1 MSKSVQRQKNRII
14 DEINGQSQMRLSIFR
29 KKHKLGFGGGKKVG
43 LEESR
48 KIWEKN
54 AQFWDNAMG
63 DESNEFHR
71 EVVRPKVTELLS
83 PNSTD
88 YILDI
93 ACGNGNYS
101 AYLAQRGASIVA
113 FDYSKKMIELAEKRQ
128 SRYEKQIT
136 FCVAD
141 ATDRESI
148 LALKGNRSF
157 TKAVSNMAIMDITD
171 IEPLFMAVYELLEE
185 DGIFVFATQ
194 HPCFITLTEKYM
206 TPHNYY
212 GVAIEGQ
219 PEEQIYYHRSMQ
231 DIFNLCFRT
240 GFVVDGFYEEC
251 FKNNTE
257 IPVVMIVRVRKAKH
271 NSLG

>member
-1 MSKSVQRQKNRII
+1 
-14 DEINGQSQMRLSIFR
+14 MRS
-29 KKHKLGFGGGKKVG
+29 
-43 LEESR
+43 EESR

-54 AQFWDNAMG
+54 AQFWDSAMG

-101 AYLAQRGASIVA
+101 AYLAQRGALIVA

-148 LALKGNRSF
+148 LALQRNRSF

-171 IEPLFMAVYELLEE
+171 IEPLFTAVYEVLEE

-212 GVAIEGQ
+212 GIAIEGQ
-219 PEEQIYYHRSMQ
+219 PEKQIYYHRSMQ
-231 DIFNLCFRT
+231 DIFNICFRA
-240 GFVVDGFYEEC
+240 GFVIDGFYEEC
-251 FKNNTE
+251 FKNNKE
-257 IPVVMIVRVRKAKH
+257 IPMVMIVRARKAKDFRRKD
-271 NSLG
+271 SQ